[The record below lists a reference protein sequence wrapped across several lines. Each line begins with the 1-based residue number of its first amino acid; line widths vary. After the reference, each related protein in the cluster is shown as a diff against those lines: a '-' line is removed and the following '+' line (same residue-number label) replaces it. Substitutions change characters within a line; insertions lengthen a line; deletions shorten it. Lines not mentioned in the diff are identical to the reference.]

1 LLVILFALN
10 ILLNKFINITLFK
23 LRYAYKLKFMLKAI
37 IKAIDFKLLIKR
49 GVKAFIKEY

>member
-10 ILLNKFINITLFK
+10 ILLNKFTNITPFK
-23 LRYAYKLKFMLKAI
+23 LRYACKLKFALKAI
-37 IKAIDFKLLIKR
+37 IKAINLKLLTKR